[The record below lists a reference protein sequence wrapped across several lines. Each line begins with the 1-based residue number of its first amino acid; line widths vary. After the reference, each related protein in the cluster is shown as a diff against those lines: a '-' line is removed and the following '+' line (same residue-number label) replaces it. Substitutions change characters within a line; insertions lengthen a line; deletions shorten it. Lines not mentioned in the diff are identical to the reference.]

1 MYGDTKPLCYVSRC
15 KIRLP
20 RQGCRECG
28 TKSCRIFWT
37 WDPVSLLVTCILE
50 LIDLSAARWIEIAPS
65 SRSVRNRTNSSCYR
79 FVPIK
84 PFSQPTQR
92 LALIVNSDR
101 PVIDSWYFLY
111 TRSQLLVQLATGWFY
126 VKECVENI
134 EESLFVGR
142 PVSEKIEF
150 ENFRYQVYL
159 NLIFKIRRLLYR
171 RK

>member
-20 RQGCRECG
+20 RQGCCECG
-28 TKSCRIFWT
+28 TKSYRIFWT
-37 WDPVSLLVTCILE
+37 CDPVSLLVTCILA

-84 PFSQPTQR
+84 PLSQPTQR

-101 PVIDSWYFLY
+101 PVTRDILYIHVRNWWYYWVQADSTWKNMSKIFNKVCSLDDLFLRKSSLKILNIKY
-111 TRSQLLVQLATGWFY
+111 T
-126 VKECVENI
+126 
-134 EESLFVGR
+134 
-142 PVSEKIEF
+142 
-150 ENFRYQVYL
+150 
-159 NLIFKIRRLLYR
+159 
-171 RK
+171 